1 MTGGQFP
8 LGFTGW
14 QWAIVIIFLMI
25 AVNYIIY
32 VLYGVLVVAPATQQT
47 EGYVDGSDA
56 TAEPSQS
63 EQSRYEWLS
72 GTDIYDDFFANI
84 YDKLV
89 QGEKRSQAEV
99 VSLTKR
105 WSQLTPR
112 APAAQWNVLDLGCGT
127 GITSVAFAR
136 AGVGGVTGADRSEPM
151 LRRARDVTV
160 PATTLTP
167 EQRAVISWR
176 HVDMENPTAFTAG
189 QFTHAC
195 AMYFSMYY
203 VRDKS
208 VFFGNL
214 YNWVRPG
221 GALSVFVCNK
231 HKFDPM
237 LESAA
242 PFAFSLQK
250 YSDKRITKSRVK
262 FDKFDYEGEFDVTDG
277 PETYFRE
284 TFYFKDGTVR
294 RQRHDFWMPE
304 FRDIVKTAEVTGWKY
319 EGFEDCAPLGMEY
332 CYIMTFTRG
341 TATEA
346 D

>member
-1 MTGGQFP
+1 MTDGI
-8 LGFTGW
+8 TGW
-14 QWAIVIIFLMI
+14 QWALIIIFLMI

-32 VLYGVLVVAPATQQT
+32 VLYDVIYGNGPRETSIK

-56 TAEPSQS
+56 TKEPSQS

-72 GTDIYDDFFANI
+72 GLDVYDDFFANI

-99 VSLTKR
+99 VALSKR
-105 WSQLTPR
+105 WRQLTPSMPL
-112 APAAQWNVLDLGCGT
+112 AEWNVLDLGCGT
-127 GITSVAFAR
+127 GVTAVAFAR
-136 AGVGGVTGADRSEPM
+136 AGVGSITGVDRSEPM

-160 PATTLTP
+160 ASSTLTP
-167 EQRAVISWR
+167 NQRAILSWK
-176 HVDMENPTAFTAG
+176 HADIENPNAFRAA
-189 QFTHAC
+189 QFTHAS
-195 AMYFSMYY
+195 AMYFTMYY

-208 VFFGNL
+208 VFFGNI
-214 YNWVRPG
+214 YNWMRPG
-221 GALSVFVCNK
+221 GVLSVFACNK

-250 YSDKRITKSRVK
+250 YADKRITKSRVK
-262 FDKFDYEGEFDVTDG
+262 FDKFDYEGEFDITDG
-277 PETYFRE
+277 AEAYFRE

-304 FRDIVKTAEVTGWKY
+304 FRDIVKTAEAIGWKY
-319 EGFEDCAPLGMEY
+319 VGFEDCAPIGMEY
-332 CYIMTFTRG
+332 CYIMTFIKPQ
-341 TATEA
+341 A
-346 D
+346 